1 MITNQAPKG
10 IIPQSTKTVNINL
23 SNVLNSLTFQVTV
36 RFHTRQQLAVYDRFG
51 RLIHGSEIIAKD
63 VLEYIVFEKHLS
75 NLYGVWRIHDK
86 IIPDWAPPKDPSK
99 LTKVRPLPEPVVV
112 QVEEEAVQPAI
123 ADK

>member
-1 MITNQAPKG
+1 M
-10 IIPQSTKTVNINL
+10 
-23 SNVLNSLTFQVTV
+23 TV

-99 LTKVRPLPEPVVV
+99 LTKVRPPPEPVVV
-112 QVEEEAVQPAI
+112 QVEEEAVQPAV